1 MSGYVP
7 HIKMKTVFESDTV
20 EVELLPMTKKQMMLL
35 GSQETRK
42 DEVTGKS
49 VPVDMVAAAQIADDI
64 LAANVVSIH
73 GLKDA
78 DGNAIAKETVLETAY
93 FIELAGEIFEH
104 LSNPGLSL
112 DALKANLTPDAL
124 VVITVPNAYS
134 LKGFLRA
141 FVGYELIHPDHTL
154 HHSRR
159 TVDALLA
166 RHGFAADHAFSFVNG
181 GSGPTFTSVRSR

>member
-78 DGNAIAKETVLETAY
+78 DGNAIDKDVVLETAY
-93 FIELAGEIFEH
+93 FIELAGEVFEH
-104 LSNPGLSL
+104 LTSSAEMTKDEVKKS
-112 DALKANLTPDAL
+112 DAPS
-124 VVITVPNAYS
+124 VPIATDE
-134 LKGFLRA
+134 A
-141 FVGYELIHPDHTL
+141 QPEATL
-154 HHSRR
+154 E
-159 TVDALLA
+159 A
-166 RHGFAADHAFSFVNG
+166 
-181 GSGPTFTSVRSR
+181 